1 MWLFFRPPP
10 AWCIWFCKG
19 CCPRRSRRSAVP
31 LLPVYQGGIPRRRLR
46 QETVRRQ
53 SDRSRLLHPAPS
65 LLSHGLS
72 SPRRRVR
79 SSLQHLGLS
88 RQRHHQGLSSRQC
101 RRIPVPIPGNGF
113 APETT
118 ATTAAPTARCA
129 VLPDPEPQLLLL
141 PRRSIV
147 RFSSSTPSSRHSARY
162 SSMPSSPLNA
172 RCSSMPSS
180 RCSSAR
186 QSGSTPSSLN
196 RPMRRI
202 SLMISH
208 PARCLNR

>member
-31 LLPVYQGGIPRRRLR
+31 LLPAYPGGIPRRRLR

-88 RQRHHQGLSSRQC
+88 RQRHHQDLSSRQC

-129 VLPDPEPQLLLL
+129 VPPDPEPQLLLL
-141 PRRSIV
+141 PIRRSIV

-162 SSMPSSPLNA
+162 SSIPSRPLNA
-172 RCSSMPSS
+172 

>member
-1 MWLFFRPPP
+1 MWLFFQPPP
-10 AWCIWFCKG
+10 VWCIWCCKG
-19 CCPRRSRRSAVP
+19 CCPRRSRRSDVL
-31 LLPVYQGGIPRRRLR
+31 LLPVYPGGIPRRRLR
-46 QETVRRQ
+46 RETVRRQ
-53 SDRSRLLHPAPS
+53 SGRSRLLHPAPS
-65 LLSHGLS
+65 LLPHGLS

-79 SSLQHLGLS
+79 SSLRQHLGLS
-88 RQRHHQGLSSRQC
+88 RQRHHPDPSSRQC

-141 PRRSIV
+141 PIRRSIV
-147 RFSSSTPSSRHSARY
+147 RSSSST
-162 SSMPSSPLNA
+162 PSSPLNA

-196 RPMRRI
+196 RPTHRI
-202 SLMISH
+202 SRMISH

>member
-19 CCPRRSRRSAVP
+19 CCPRRSRRNAVP
-31 LLPVYQGGIPRRRLR
+31 LLPVYPGGIPRRRLR

-53 SDRSRLLHPAPS
+53 SDRSRRLHPAPS

-88 RQRHHQGLSSRQC
+88 RQRHHPDPSSRQC

-113 APETT
+113 VPETT

-129 VLPDPEPQLLLL
+129 VPPDPEPQLLLL
-141 PRRSIV
+141 PIRRSIV
-147 RFSSSTPSSRHSARY
+147 RFSSSTPSS
-162 SSMPSSPLNA
+162 PLNA
-172 RCSSMPSS
+172 RCSSMPSN

-186 QSGSTPSSLN
+186 RSGSTPSSLN